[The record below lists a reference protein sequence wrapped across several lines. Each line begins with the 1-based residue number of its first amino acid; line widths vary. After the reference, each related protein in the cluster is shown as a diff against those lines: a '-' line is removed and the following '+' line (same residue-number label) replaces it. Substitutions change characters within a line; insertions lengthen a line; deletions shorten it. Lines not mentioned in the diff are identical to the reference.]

1 MYQQTTIAEL
11 FKRMLNYILLILVRE
26 QQHKNKYL
34 NVMGGANKPHPFYK
48 IKQGVSAMYITKKDY
63 FDKRGIDL
71 EIELK
76 GSVTDNT
83 SKKVEIFISQ
93 IEEWLINYLAS
104 KYDFTEK
111 NDNSNKLS
119 RRSIQK
125 SSHISNRLYSPKWK
139 SFSG

>member
-1 MYQQTTIAEL
+1 
-11 FKRMLNYILLILVRE
+11 
-26 QQHKNKYL
+26 
-34 NVMGGANKPHPFYK
+34 
-48 IKQGVSAMYITKKDY
+48 MYITKKDY

-104 KYDFTEK
+104 KYDFNEGMILATALQESAFK
-111 NDNSNKLS
+111 KAVIYQIDYIRRNGNLS
-119 RRSIQK
+119 VDSENTKQVL
-125 SSHISNRLYSPKWK
+125 SPDAYNVLYNAG
-139 SFSG
+139 FCNILRGYTYGH